1 MIGNFNP
8 KTIFDAVLVC
18 GVGLVVIRVSYIVSA
33 LVQCIGESKVKK

>member
-18 GVGLVVIRVSYIVSA
+18 GILAAADYKELLS
-33 LVQCIGESKVKK
+33 